1 MNTLENFRREIDLLD
16 SRIIEA
22 IGSRLEVR
30 RQIAHL
36 KREQF
41 IPMMQHGRIEEV
53 RRHCAELC
61 AEHGVSTD
69 LADAIYR
76 LIISESCRI
85 ENEIIDA
92 PAATAPVVTGRPVP
106 IGIAH

>member
-1 MNTLENFRREIDLLD
+1 MNTLENFRREIDMLD

-22 IGSRLEVR
+22 LGSRLDIC

-36 KREQF
+36 KKEQF
-41 IPMMQHGRIEEV
+41 IPMMQHGRLEEV

-61 AEHGVSTD
+61 SVHGVSND
-69 LADAIYR
+69 LVEAIYR
-76 LIISESCRI
+76 LIISESCQI

-92 PAATAPVVTGRPVP
+92 PAPAVAMQRTSSTAAQA
-106 IGIAH
+106 IH

>member
-1 MNTLENFRREIDLLD
+1 MNTLENFRREIDVLD

-22 IGSRLEVR
+22 LGNRLDIC

-36 KREQF
+36 KKEQF

-53 RRHCAELC
+53 RRHCEDLC
-61 AEHGVSTD
+61 LAHGVSND
-69 LADAIYR
+69 LVEAIYR
-76 LIISESCRI
+76 LIISESCQI

-92 PAATAPVVTGRPVP
+92 PAPAAVMQRNSPTTAQAV
-106 IGIAH
+106 H